1 MEPSPQSAE
10 PGPET
15 VEPGPEIVEPI
26 TEPVPGQLPKVA
38 QTVGDPCWGTWFWST
53 LFGKVVGL
61 RGFETGLRG
70 FGRRG
75 GQGVQQEGGR
85 GEVNLCGIGSNTSTE
100 GSTDSCLF

>member
-38 QTVGDPCWGTWFWST
+38 QTAGDLLG
-53 LFGKVVGL
+53 V
-61 RGFETGLRG
+61 RG
-70 FGRRG
+70 FGAPCLEKLLGFRVLKLGFEDLVGGVARVSSRRG
-75 GQGVQQEGGR
+75 V
-85 GEVNLCGIGSNTSTE
+85 GER
-100 GSTDSCLF
+100 

>member
-38 QTVGDPCWGTWFWST
+38 QTVGDPVGY
-53 LFGKVVGL
+53 VVLEHLVWKSGWAS
-61 RGFETGLRG
+61 GF
-70 FGRRG
+70 
-75 GQGVQQEGGR
+75 
-85 GEVNLCGIGSNTSTE
+85 
-100 GSTDSCLF
+100 

>member
-38 QTVGDPCWGTWFWST
+38 QTVEDP
-53 LFGKVVGL
+53 VGV
-61 RGFETGLRG
+61 RG
-70 FGRRG
+70 FGAPCLEKWLGFGVLKLGFEDLAAGAARESSRRG
-75 GQGVQQEGGR
+75 V
-85 GEVNLCGIGSNTSTE
+85 GER
-100 GSTDSCLF
+100 

>member
-26 TEPVPGQLPKVA
+26 TEPVPGQLPEVA
-38 QTVGDPCWGTWFWST
+38 QTAEDLSWGARFWST

-61 RGFETGLRG
+61 RGFEIGLRG
-70 FGRRG
+70 FGLRAGEWVQWRG
-75 GQGVQQEGGR
+75 VGWR
-85 GEVNLCGIGSNTSTE
+85 
-100 GSTDSCLF
+100 

>member
-10 PGPET
+10 PGPKT

-26 TEPVPGQLPKVA
+26 TEPVPGQLPEVA
-38 QTVGDPCWGTWFWST
+38 QTAEDLPWGARFCST

-70 FGRRG
+70 FGRLG
-75 GQGVQQEGGR
+75 SQGVQQEGGG
-85 GEVNLCGIGSNTSTE
+85 GEVNLPP
-100 GSTDSCLF
+100 DRV